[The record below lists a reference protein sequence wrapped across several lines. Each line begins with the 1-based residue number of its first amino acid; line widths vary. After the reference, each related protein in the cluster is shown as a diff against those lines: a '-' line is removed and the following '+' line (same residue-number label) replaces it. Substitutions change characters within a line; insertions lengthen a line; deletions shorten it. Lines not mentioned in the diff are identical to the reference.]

1 MRRGDGKADPPPN
14 RAFKGGDRRVVE
26 HYRCAAVLADQM
38 VVRALADDFED
49 ALIVD
54 LRLADQPEIA
64 QEVQRAIHRGPVD
77 PGLLSADAGV
87 DGIRGQMRASAAAQS
102 VIDELSLR
110 RGAQAMLMEQIA
122 QVPAMWR

>member
-1 MRRGDGKADPPPN
+1 
-14 RAFKGGDRRVVE
+14 
-26 HYRCAAVLADQM
+26 M

-87 DGIRGQMRASAAAQS
+87 DGIRSQMRASAAAQS